1 MQFYTFGS
9 ELLLSGLQV
18 SHGFFFQNRTCRPRK
33 MLLLTW
39 AGIPGAGRPPVPTA
53 GSRTHAAPGPR
64 RTLLL
69 QRAPPGKGLAADL
82 ALL

>member
-1 MQFYTFGS
+1 
-9 ELLLSGLQV
+9 
-18 SHGFFFQNRTCRPRK
+18 

-39 AGIPGAGRPPVPTA
+39 AGMPGAGRPPVPTA